1 VKFSHNWLKE
11 LVKFKYSP
19 TELADLI
26 NLHIT
31 EVESLSGGGAGYS
44 GVIVAEI
51 LGIGP
56 HPNADK
62 LHLVTLDIG
71 LGKRVTVVCGAANIE
86 VGQKV
91 PLALVGA
98 QLPKGELKPATI
110 RGVESRGM
118 IVSSQELGTEKRSD
132 GILVLPKTASVGRP
146 INEVLNAGGDTILD
160 LKILSNR
167 PDYLSYVG
175 LSREIAAVADIK
187 WSMPLDL
194 DYRGTGDSSS
204 AHITVEIKDEKLC
217 PHYRAHF
224 VSNVEVKESPQWL
237 KDKLKSSGVRPISNL
252 VDISNLVMLE
262 TGQPVHIFDYA
273 KVGGEKIVVRRAK
286 TGEKLMTLDGVERE
300 LSPEVLLIAD
310 RDNPIALAGVMGGEL
325 SAVSDLTKEI
335 VVEVANFNQATIRR
349 GSKLLGIATDASL
362 RFERGLTV
370 YLAELGMR
378 RTLNLVRQILPEAVI
393 AKGDVVAGESKFTSP
408 SIECSSKDI
417 SNLLGIKLTDAK
429 ISGLL
434 ERLEFTVRSAGGR
447 LTITPPPF
455 REDIK
460 ETADVAEEVIRL
472 WGIDKVRDEMPVV
485 AMLASPV
492 NQNIILAEG
501 ARDYLVKSGFTETPG
516 HCFIGSEWA
525 DRLGLKLDEELKLAN
540 PLNNQ
545 WTYLLPSLWPNLLR
559 FAPKF
564 AGPVKIFEI
573 NSTFNKSGP
582 RPGRRLGESIDSERK
597 ASGVEREVLP
607 REEKYLA
614 LFVSGRE
621 IDAYRVIR
629 GVVET
634 LLRSGRGVKFVPV
647 PSSAEDRYINVL
659 RITVKDS
666 VIGSIEEL
674 SPHLAAG
681 LDLPNGGVWAE
692 LNLSLLGA
700 LSLAQTKFKPF
711 SRFPASSFDLSVEL
725 PLSAS
730 AGMLV
735 DDIKVSSP
743 LVRMVEIF
751 DVYQLPDG
759 NRSLGL
765 RVTVQA
771 DERTL
776 EEGEIRSLESKIIN
790 LITTQHRGRIRGSGS
805 E

>member
-1 VKFSHNWLKE
+1 MKFSYSWLKE
-11 LVKFKYSP
+11 LAKFKHSP
-19 TELADLI
+19 EELADLI

-98 QLPKGELKPATI
+98 QLPSGGLKPATI

-204 AHITVEIKDEKLC
+204 AHIAVEIKDEKLC

-237 KDKLKSSGVRPISNL
+237 KDKLRSSGVRPISNL

-273 KVGGEKIVVRRAK
+273 KVGGKKIVVRRAK

-300 LSPEVLLIAD
+300 LHPEVLLIAD

-393 AKGDVVAGESKFTSP
+393 AKGDVVAGESKFTSLP
-408 SIECSSKDI
+408 IECSSKDI
-417 SNLLGIKLTDAK
+417 SNLLGVKLTDAK

-434 ERLEFTVRSAGGR
+434 GRLEFTVRSAGGR
-447 LTITPPPF
+447 LAITPPPF

-460 ETADVAEEVIRL
+460 EMADVAEEVIRL
-472 WGIDKVRDEMPVV
+472 WGIDKVKDEMPVV
-485 AMLASPV
+485 AMLASPI
-492 NQNIILAEG
+492 NQNVILADG

-525 DRLGLKLDEELKLAN
+525 DRLGLRLDEELKLAN

-573 NSTFNKSGP
+573 NSTFNRSG
-582 RPGRRLGESIDSERK
+582 
-597 ASGVEREVLP
+597 EVLP

-700 LSLAQTKFKPF
+700 LSPTRMKFKPF
-711 SRFPASSFDLSVEL
+711 SRFPASSFDISVEL

-743 LVRMVEIF
+743 LVRTVEVF

-765 RVTVQA
+765 CVTIQA

-776 EEGEIRSLESKIIN
+776 EEGEIRSLESKIVNI
-790 LITTQHRGRIRGSGS
+790 ITTQHRGRIRG
-805 E
+805 